1 MKKISQSIDEANLS
15 QRDSYGRNDRKNI
28 TGLIIAAGLSSR
40 MGKFKPLL
48 KLNNN
53 SFVRTIIEKM
63 TLFCDEVI
71 VITGHNKELMDL
83 ELSEVKQNDKIKIV
97 YNDKYKEGMFTSL
110 LKGIEHSTSGNW
122 VLYHFV
128 DQPGIPESFYEQI
141 ISEIDNDFDWIQ
153 PTYKGKKGHPIL
165 FNEKVA
171 RAILASNTNSNLK
184 QISSK
189 NDFRKK
195 FVEVLTPSIFFDIDT
210 VDDYNELTKQV
221 DNN

>member
-97 YNDKYKEGMFTSL
+97 YNYKYNEGMFTSL

-210 VDDYNELTKQV
+210 VDDYKELTKQLEQ
-221 DNN
+221 